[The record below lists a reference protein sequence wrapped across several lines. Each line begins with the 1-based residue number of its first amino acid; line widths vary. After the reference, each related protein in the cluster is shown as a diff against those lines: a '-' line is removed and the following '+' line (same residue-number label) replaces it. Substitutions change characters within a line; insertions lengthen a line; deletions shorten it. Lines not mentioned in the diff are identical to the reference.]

1 MNFEPC
7 PGKIFIPEN
16 SQTSVLILNLSKK
29 IEIDKYK
36 AGESDKFSGSGSCFF
51 GQVAPA
57 PDQFPTRK
65 SAKSRMGTELFHLTA
80 FITQLAVS
88 RSRSRGVLHLPFL

>member
-1 MNFEPC
+1 M
-7 PGKIFIPEN
+7 
-16 SQTSVLILNLSKK
+16 ILNLSKK

-65 SAKSRMGTELFHLTA
+65 SAKSRMGTELFSLAA